1 MRVIAYAS
9 LNGVEGNQVN
19 RSIAAKAL
27 SNVFTES
34 EVNLEMQDIL
44 EAVSTHFSVP
54 IDALKSQGRAK
65 EVVLPRQVAMYLI
78 RDLTSHSLPE
88 IGTFFA
94 RDHST
99 ILYAIQKVSEQSER
113 DADLTNHIKEIRN
126 KLA

>member
-1 MRVIAYAS
+1 
-9 LNGVEGNQVN
+9 
-19 RSIAAKAL
+19 
-27 SNVFTES
+27 
-34 EVNLEMQDIL
+34 MQDIL
-44 EAVSTHFSVP
+44 EAVSTHYAVP
-54 IDALKSQGRAK
+54 LDSLKSQGRAK

-99 ILYAIQKVSEQSER
+99 VLYAIQKVSELADR

-126 KLA
+126 RLS